1 MKKKM
6 FGALA
11 LSAALAMGAVPAFAA
26 PGVDA
31 NTSAFEE
38 GEASTAVDIETTIK
52 QLNVTLPVKVTL
64 AASIGGGDATCPSD
78 GAYKIV
84 NSGNIDVFVTQT
96 AAKSI
101 TNRAWG
107 LSATPIAAT
116 TDPVSSSTTHGDI
129 YMAIQPGT
137 LEGDVFTL
145 NEDVDAAVLTQATNS
160 TYDENWK
167 VPMKAGET
175 DGTLPFKITASTSQL
190 KGVTATNTL
199 LANAIQVTYTIAT
212 AANGTGAGA

>member
-26 PGVDA
+26 PSVDSSA
-31 NTSAFEE
+31 SAFED
-38 GEASTAVDIETTIK
+38 GQASTSVDIETTIK

-64 AASIGGGDATCPSD
+64 AASIGGGEATCPSD

-84 NSGNIDVFVTQT
+84 NSGNIDVFVVET
-96 AAKSI
+96 AASSI
-101 TNRAWG
+101 TRNAWG

-116 TDPVSSSTTHGDI
+116 TDPVSASTTHGDI
-129 YMAIQPGT
+129 YMTIQPGT
-137 LEGDVFTL
+137 LEDDVFTL

-160 TYDENWK
+160 SYDANWK

-175 DGTLPFKITASTSQL
+175 DGMLPFKITASTSQL

-212 AANGTGAGA
+212 AANDAGASA